1 MSQSWIIFD
10 MSWTEAFCSTLQT
23 RLHIP
28 TTPWRGLKIQI
39 WMYLIF
45 LDVGKSARNNP
56 YWLCWRQL
64 LEGHYPFVNIITK
77 TRVKFLCTREP
88 EYLMLLILWILHD
101 SSKNTEML
109 NLFSEQ
115 TSTYLLLTN
124 IFPSRNIQITWIY
137 TVMFCAHFI

>member
-1 MSQSWIIFD
+1 MIFATN
-10 MSWTEAFCSTLQT
+10 WTEAFRSTPPTELP
-23 RLHIP
+23 IP
-28 TTPWRGLKIQI
+28 TTPWRGPRIQTS
-39 WMYLIF
+39 MYLTF

-56 YWLCWRQL
+56 YWLCQRQL
-64 LEGHYPFVNIITK
+64 LEGHYPFVNIIAK

-88 EYLMLLILWILHD
+88 EYPMLSILWILHD

-124 IFPSRNIQITWIY
+124 ILPSRNINITWIF